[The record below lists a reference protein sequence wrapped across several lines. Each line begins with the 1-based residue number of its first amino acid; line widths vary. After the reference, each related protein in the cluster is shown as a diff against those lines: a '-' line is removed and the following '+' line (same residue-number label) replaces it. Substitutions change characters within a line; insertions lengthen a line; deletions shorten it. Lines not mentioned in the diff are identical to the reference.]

1 MRSAAEATARTL
13 DEGAS
18 LAGLLAGADDL
29 LAAGD
34 AAALGRA
41 LEGMR
46 SGLAAVGDLPEFAGG
61 AARLA
66 RLQARLT
73 ALVEPQLAAALAA
86 RAGGR
91 AAELAALLDGA
102 LGVRKQHKEVGGG
115 GNKVGSSSSS
125 SAAAA
130 SAAAAVASISSS
142 SDSLGA
148 AAAASDPLPRLF
160 AAARSPELAAAWDAF
175 DAGAPAG
182 FVGWLPGFYA
192 AAEDALTADAR
203 WAAAALPSRA
213 PELVAALVTSAAR
226 GADRSFRAR
235 LAASLAPRE
244 FFFIFVFV
252 FVFFLLQ
259 TRFSA
264 PLSVS
269 L

>member
-1 MRSAAEATARTL
+1 MPAPVSPVMAKSPAPASGSAASEI
-13 DEGAS
+13 S
-18 LAGLLAGADDL
+18 K
-29 LAAGD
+29 
-34 AAALGRA
+34 
-41 LEGMR
+41 
-46 SGLAAVGDLPEFAGG
+46 G

-102 LGVRKQHKEVGGG
+102 LGVRKQKEVGGG
-115 GNKVGSSSSS
+115 KGAAAMGSSSSPSSSS

-130 SAAAAVASISSS
+130 ASTLSSS
-142 SDSLGA
+142 SSSSTDP
-148 AAAASDPLPRLF
+148 ASDPLPRLF

-235 LAASLAPRE
+235 LAAALAPRE
-244 FFFIFVFV
+244 FFPF
-252 FVFFLLQ
+252 FFLSC
-259 TRFSA
+259 FF
-264 PLSVS
+264 
-269 L
+269 